1 MQNVDLTVFLK
12 MGGATDPRL
21 NHNELEKPLADT
33 MGGF

>member
-1 MQNVDLTVFLK
+1 MRNVDLTVFLK

-21 NHNELEKPLADT
+21 NHVELTKSLTDM